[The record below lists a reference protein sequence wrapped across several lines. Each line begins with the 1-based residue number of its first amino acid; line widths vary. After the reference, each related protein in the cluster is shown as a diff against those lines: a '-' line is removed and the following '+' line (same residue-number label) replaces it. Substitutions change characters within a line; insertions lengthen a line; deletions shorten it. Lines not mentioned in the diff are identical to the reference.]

1 MSKLLE
7 DSGHHA
13 LLHAV
18 VVPFPAQGHVNALM
32 NFAKLLASRGFF
44 VTFIN
49 TDWVENRIFRKPN
62 DAAAVSSRLQQRG
75 LRFRFLSVP
84 DNLPSNHG
92 RLAQLDEYF
101 LATQKLGPALEQLLG
116 MNVDDEIP
124 PITCIVTDSFMSCTH
139 QVAINLGLPRVV
151 FWTFCA
157 AASIAQCNSRLLFSK
172 GYIPIDAKVPKVPE
186 NLITCL
192 PGKIPPLWPTDL
204 LSFYRKRDALFDI
217 MLYESDIQHKAD
229 YVLVNSFEELEGKEI
244 VQGLSNGCPA
254 LAIGPVFLPN
264 FFEDREY
271 SSTSMWEEDPNCLQW
286 LDTQKPAT
294 VLYVSFGSIAVKSQQ
309 QLHEIAL
316 GLEGSE
322 QPFLWVIRSDIADGE
337 SMILPEGFED
347 RTKDRALLV
356 EWAPQLRV
364 LSHPSVGGFLTHS
377 GWNSTLE
384 SISRGVPMIGWPY
397 FADQSLNC
405 RFAKDVWNVG
415 LDIMKAVIDD
425 DGGEILV
432 KKEEVEKVVR
442 TLMKETHGHELRKT
456 AQKLK
461 ADSTMA
467 VMAGGSSFR
476 NLDKFVEDM
485 RKREPGPFKA

>member
-1 MSKLLE
+1 MSKPLE
-7 DSGHHA
+7 NKRQHA
-13 LLHAV
+13 SMHAV

-62 DAAAVSSRLQQRG
+62 DGAAVSSRLQQQG
-75 LRFRFLSVP
+75 LSFRFLSVA

-92 RLAQLDEYF
+92 RVAQPDEYF
-101 LATQKLGPALEQLLG
+101 LAIQY
-116 MNVDDEIP
+116 
-124 PITCIVTDSFMSCTH
+124 FMSCTH

-157 AASIAQCNSRLLFSK
+157 AASIAQCNSRLLLSQ
-172 GYIPIDAKVPKVPE
+172 GYIPINANLYHARLPKVPKVPE

-192 PGKIPPLWPTDL
+192 PGKIPPLWPTDF
-204 LSFYRKRDALFDI
+204 LSFYHTRDAMFDI
-217 MLYESDIQHKAD
+217 MLYESDIQHNAD

-244 VQGLSNGCPA
+244 VEGLSNGYPA

-264 FFEDREY
+264 FFEDTEY

-286 LDTQKPAT
+286 LDTQKPAS

-322 QPFLWVIRSDIADGE
+322 QPFLWVNRSDIADGE

-415 LDIMKAVIDD
+415 LDMNTVVDD
-425 DGGEILV
+425 DGGQILV

-442 TLMKETHGHELRKT
+442 TLMKETHGHEFRKT

-461 ADSTMA
+461 ADSAMA
-467 VMAGGSSFR
+467 VMAGGSSLR
-476 NLDKFVEDM
+476 NLDKFVENM
-485 RKREPGPFKA
+485 RKREPGPFKENFFGMPN